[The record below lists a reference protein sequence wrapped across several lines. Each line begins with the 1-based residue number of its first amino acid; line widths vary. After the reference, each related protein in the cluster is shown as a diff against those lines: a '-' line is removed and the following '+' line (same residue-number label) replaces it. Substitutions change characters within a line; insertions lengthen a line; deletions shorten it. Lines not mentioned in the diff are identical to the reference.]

1 MTLPAVAALRARPL
15 PRVSGGMVDMA
26 LGAFFFSLMSLFVKL
41 VGQGVPTM
49 QVVLV
54 RGLLTLAFTWILIRR
69 LPVHPLGNRRVGL
82 FFRGFLGFAALSC
95 FYYAVVH
102 LPLAEATVL
111 QYMNPVWAAFLA
123 AAVLAERIGRRE
135 VALVVVALGGV
146 VLIARPTFLFGGP
159 SPPLDM
165 FAVSLGLLGAALSGA
180 AYVGVRELSRTEHPL
195 VIVLYF
201 PLVTVPASL
210 PFAVMNLVWPTP
222 REWLLLL
229 GVGITAQV
237 GQIYI
242 TRGLRREPA
251 GRATAMG
258 YLQVVFATLWG
269 LLFFAEFPDR
279 WAIAGSLTILGCTLA
294 LALGGPG
301 SGAAEANGADPP
313 RVAARSDDRIGGGG

>member
-1 MTLPAVAALRARPL
+1 MILPAVAAPLARSL

-54 RGLLTLAFTWILIRR
+54 RGLLTLGFTWVLIRR
-69 LPVHPLGNRRVGL
+69 LPVHPLGNRRMGL

-146 VLIARPTFLFGGP
+146 ILIARPTFLFGGP
-159 SPPLDM
+159 SPPLDV

-210 PFAVMNLVWPTP
+210 PFAMANLVWPSP

-279 WAIAGSLTILGCTLA
+279 WAIAGSLTILGCTLV
-294 LALGGPG
+294 LALDRRGGG
-301 SGAAEANGADPP
+301 RRTDGASQP
-313 RVAARSDDRIGGGG
+313 RVAARADDRIEGGG